1 MIFKKIF
8 RKIIPD
14 NIIFYLKKKTLLKK
28 KFFGLNNIDQ
38 KLLQYLD
45 YNNGYF
51 IELGAND
58 GVTQSNTLHYEIYK
72 NWNGIL
78 IEPIKSKFDQCKAI
92 RKNSNKFFNCACVSR
107 NYKQED
113 IKLIYSNLRSITL
126 DENNLINPKN
136 HVNNEDLNFFQRH
149 NEFKVKVKSLNSILE
164 ESKAP
169 NLIDFFSLDTEGY
182 EMEILKG
189 VDFNQYN
196 FKYLLIE
203 SKKIEILKS
212 YLVPKK
218 YRLIDQLSKQDYLFR
233 FNDY

>member
-1 MIFKKIF
+1 M
-8 RKIIPD
+8 
-14 NIIFYLKKKTLLKK
+14 
-28 KFFGLNNIDQ
+28 NNIDQ
-38 KLLQYLD
+38 KLLQYLN

-107 NYKQED
+107 NYKQEY

-126 DENNLINPKN
+126 DENNLINPKK
-136 HVNNEDLNFFQRH
+136 HINNEDLNFFQRH

>member
-1 MIFKKIF
+1 MEWYFNRTNKI
-8 RKIIPD
+8 
-14 NIIFYLKKKTLLKK
+14 
-28 KFFGLNNIDQ
+28 
-38 KLLQYLD
+38 
-45 YNNGYF
+45 
-51 IELGAND
+51 
-58 GVTQSNTLHYEIYK
+58 
-72 NWNGIL
+72 
-78 IEPIKSKFDQCKAI
+78 KFDQCKAI
-92 RKNSNKFFNCACVSR
+92 RKNSNKFFNCVCVSR

-203 SKKIEILKS
+203 SKKIELLKS

-218 YRLIDQLSKQDYLFR
+218 YSLIDQLSKQDYLFR